1 MFVWDESKRLKVI
14 EDHKVDFALI
24 TDIFEDSYGVYRED
38 SNHSEDEIRY
48 SVTGLTAEY
57 GLVFA
62 VFTYTD
68 NDEIRLITA
77 GRAEKWRVKE
87 YEKG

>member
-1 MFVWDESKRLKVI
+1 MFVWDESKRRQVI
-14 EDHKVDFALI
+14 EEHKVAFALI
-24 TDIFEDSYGVYRED
+24 TDIFDDPYGIYRED

-62 VFTYTD
+62 VFTNTD
-68 NDEIRLITA
+68 NDEIRIITA
-77 GRAEKWRVKE
+77 RRAEKLRVKE